1 MKKVTYCKA
10 QNIDMLIFSTSLMGL
25 KFMNLSYLRINS
37 AVIQKFKLLL
47 FPSTALLKSTME
59 TNKKITISQKYLENK
74 NRWRLFDSTLAAASL
89 IMSHTTI
96 KLLLGIGILGYV
108 NS

>member
-10 QNIDMLIFSTSLMGL
+10 QNIDMLFFSTSLMGL

-37 AVIQKFKLLL
+37 AVIQKFKLL
-47 FPSTALLKSTME
+47 FPSTALLKATME